1 MLVAAAPQLK
11 KAMLESGI
19 QVTCHQSLIPVTIWE
34 TDPLIL

>member
-11 KAMLESGI
+11 KAIPESGI

>member
-11 KAMLESGI
+11 KAMPESGI
-19 QVTCHQSLIPVTIWE
+19 QVTCYQSLIPVTIWE